1 MSRQILKFMA
11 TMGLA
16 GLHSLACGADRF
28 LVTERDTSGFVI
40 SEQSHSTAFVVTD
53 RELPLAQPAATRRPI
68 VRLYSAR
75 WCAPCRAARQEL
87 ERTRLPFEVRVVDV
101 TAGGQ
106 PGYVDSL
113 PYFEW
118 DSPRGRWFAKWASA
132 ADLVSRWEL
141 TQH

>member
-1 MSRQILKFMA
+1 MSRRMLKFMG
-11 TMGLA
+11 TMWLA

-40 SEQSHSTAFVVTD
+40 NEHSHGTAFVVTD
-53 RELPLAQPAATRRPI
+53 RELPGTPPAATRRPI
-68 VRLYSAR
+68 VLLYSAR

-87 ERTRLPFEVRVVDV
+87 ERSRLPFEVRVVDV
-101 TAGGQ
+101 TVGGQ

-118 DSPRGRWFAKWASA
+118 DSPRGRWFAKWTSA
-132 ADLVSRWEL
+132 ADLVKRWEL
-141 TQH
+141 TH